1 MLNMCLLSV
10 ITVLSVFGIYFLVK
24 EITSFLL
31 RKHVKSRVMLEI
43 HDDVNSAEV
52 TLRDTLRAN
61 PESEIEVIDKS
72 RNAEINKILTTL
84 ARDTRRIHIKNV
96 PEE

>member
-24 EITSFLL
+24 EAASFLL
-31 RKHVKSRVMLEI
+31 KNRINSRVVLEI
-43 HDDVNSAEV
+43 HDDVNSAEAAI
-52 TLRDTLRAN
+52 RGALRAN
-61 PESEIEVIDKS
+61 PESEIEIIDKS
-72 RNAEINKILTTL
+72 RNAEINEILALL
-84 ARDTRRIHIKNV
+84 ARSVPRVHIKNV